1 MHSSIEHR
9 APSASRVSR
18 RIARLLFTV
27 SMTQLAVSCSYQN
40 ELKLPLGPYEGLGQE
55 AAEQACRLI
64 EDRGKVAVWI
74 ADTKLTK
81 NQGVDQMLDSFCAAL
96 KKHGQVQL
104 EEIERIEVNSIGL
117 SSEDFHT
124 LFEKS
129 SGADAIV
136 SFLGAPSLSAEEIKS
151 LQTPRPKIIAL
162 DNCMKPELLNR
173 LLQGNVIQTAIV
185 PKAISAADMP
195 DPSTPHEWFER
206 NYEILK
212 R

>member
-1 MHSSIEHR
+1 MRSSTEHR
-9 APSASRVSR
+9 APPPSRTSRQIVCLLSFASMM
-18 RIARLLFTV
+18 LLV
-27 SMTQLAVSCSYQN
+27 ASCSYRD
-40 ELKLPLGPYEGLGQE
+40 EVKLPLGPYEGLGHE
-55 AAEQACRLI
+55 AAEQACQLI

-81 NQGVDQMLDSFCAAL
+81 NQGIDQMLDSFCAAL

-162 DNCMKPELLNR
+162 DNCMNPELLNR